1 MLKLRWAVLALALN
15 PLIPGELQEMLTS
28 WLTPPTAMVDQARHV
43 PGTAG
48 CGMDPNGIACEDG
61 RAPAAIPDL

>member
-15 PLIPGELQEMLTS
+15 PLIPGELHEMITS
-28 WLTPPTAMVDQARHV
+28 WLTPPAAMADQARRV

-48 CGMDPNGIACEDG
+48 CGMDPNGIQCEDG
-61 RAPAAIPDL
+61 RAPASIPDL